1 MRKNITRNPDIPTV
15 IAIRD
20 FLINMIVKPHPNKN
34 NNIDIL
40 LPANN
45 IAAAWII
52 IRDINK
58 GLFKFFLSEIEK
70 IEKKEKKENLWRYP
84 PAITSSGLDF
94 KTFPVSE
101 ILF

>member
-45 IAAAWII
+45 IAAA
-52 IRDINK
+52 
-58 GLFKFFLSEIEK
+58 
-70 IEKKEKKENLWRYP
+70 
-84 PAITSSGLDF
+84 
-94 KTFPVSE
+94 
-101 ILF
+101 

>member
-52 IRDINK
+52 ITDINK
-58 GLFKFFLSEIEK
+58 GLLAMIKDYKRMIPNDTWEEYIMVMIK
-70 IEKKEKKENLWRYP
+70 NNK
-84 PAITSSGLDF
+84 
-94 KTFPVSE
+94 
-101 ILF
+101 